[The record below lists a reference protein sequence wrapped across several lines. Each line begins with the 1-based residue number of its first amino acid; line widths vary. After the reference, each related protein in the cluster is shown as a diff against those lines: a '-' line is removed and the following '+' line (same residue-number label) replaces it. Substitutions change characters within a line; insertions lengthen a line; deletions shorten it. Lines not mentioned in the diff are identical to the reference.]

1 MGSEVTAP
9 TQKNTALHLA
19 DTGPTDE
26 LDLGQLFH
34 TLWRGIP
41 WILLSVVMFTILAGY
56 YAYGV
61 AVPSYTS
68 TSVVTLESRQEQVVD
83 LTSVMTGLSG
93 DQATINTEIEVIRSR
108 GLVEKLVDQMELIK
122 DPEFNPNLRPEPT
135 ISVGKVVGW
144 VVGLIRDPVEPEP
157 IDPVFERDRVVDLV
171 MRSLSVSNSRQSYV
185 FKITFVTDNPHKS
198 AKMANALAELY
209 IQEQLEV
216 KFEATQKATE
226 WLTERVAQLQ
236 INLEV
241 AESAVEEFNSGTT
254 LVNPEALAGLNRQ
267 VKDLRARLAE
277 AREAQADAQA
287 RVTALSTALTSNDPA
302 VMAEIAGDR
311 TLTQLLNRMKSS
323 TLNDR
328 SAFDTRFEQVQA
340 RAALDLSRAASQ
352 VTTLDNS
359 ITTLSAQLEEQ
370 SADLVELQQLQRE
383 AAASRQIYEYF
394 LTRLKET
401 SVQQGVQQAD
411 SRILSRAVVPQAPS
425 APRKMQ
431 ILAVAMLLGGIV
443 GAGFV
448 LLRELSQNTF
458 RTAEDLERR
467 THATVLGQVP
477 TISARRRKNVLKYLR
492 EKPTSAAV
500 EAIRNMR
507 TSVLL
512 SNMDRPPQILMTTSS
527 IPGEGKTTL
536 ALALAHNLA
545 GMNKKV
551 LLMEGDIRRRT
562 FSEYFQVE
570 GQKGLLAVLSGAEK
584 LEDVLL
590 PNDELHAD
598 ILIGE
603 KTNTNA
609 ADVFSSERFTQFLE
623 ELRGTYDYVVIDTPP
638 VLAVPDARVIGQKV
652 DAILYTVKW
661 DSTTH
666 RQVSEGLRSFA
677 SVNAHVSGLVLNQI
691 SARGMKRYGYS
702 DNYGSYDSYYDT

>member
-19 DTGPTDE
+19 DTDPTDE

-425 APRKMQ
+425 APRKMR
-431 ILAVAMLLGGIV
+431 ILAAAMLLGGIV

-623 ELRGTYDYVVIDTPP
+623 ELRGKYDYVVIDTPP

>member
-1 MGSEVTAP
+1 
-9 TQKNTALHLA
+9 
-19 DTGPTDE
+19 
-26 LDLGQLFH
+26 
-34 TLWRGIP
+34 
-41 WILLSVVMFTILAGY
+41 MFTILAGY
-56 YAYGV
+56 YAYSV
-61 AVPSYTS
+61 AVPSYTA

-83 LTSVMTGLSG
+83 LTSVMTGLAG
-93 DQATINTEIEVIRSR
+93 DQATVNTEIEVIRSR
-108 GLVEKLVDQMELIK
+108 GLVEKLVDQMALIK
-122 DPEFNPNLRPEPT
+122 DPEFNPNLRPEPK

-144 VVGLIRDPVEPEP
+144 VVGLIRGPVEAAP

-171 MRSLSVSNSRQSYV
+171 MRSLSVANARQSYV
-185 FKITFVTDNPHKS
+185 FKITFVTGNPRKS

-236 INLEV
+236 IDLEV
-241 AESAVEEFNSGTT
+241 AEAAVEEFNAGTA
-254 LVNPEALAGLNRQ
+254 LINPEALAGLSRQ
-267 VKDLRARLAE
+267 VKDLRSRLAE

-287 RVTALSTALTSNDPA
+287 RVTALGSALTSNDPA

-401 SVQQGVQQAD
+401 SVQQGVQQPD

-425 APRKMQ
+425 APRKML
-431 ILAVAMLLGGIV
+431 ILAAAMLLGGIV

-448 LLRELSQNTF
+448 LIRELSQNTF

-512 SNMDRPPQILMTTSS
+512 SNMDHPPQILMTTSS

-562 FSEYFQVE
+562 FSEYFHVE
-570 GQKGLLAVLSGAEK
+570 GKKGLLAVLSGDAK

-623 ELRGTYDYVVIDTPP
+623 ELRGKYDYVVIDTPP

-661 DSTTH
+661 DSTTR
-666 RQVSEGLRSFA
+666 RQVGEGLRSFA
-677 SVNAHVSGLVLNQI
+677 SVNAHVSGVVLNQI
-691 SARGMKRYGYS
+691 SARGMKRYGYGDS
-702 DNYGSYDSYYDT
+702 YGSYNSYYDT